1 MSMVRKKQNIYL
13 DNAASTP
20 IDLRVKKE
28 TVKALEFYGNPSSF
42 NDIGREAKKILED
55 SRFKIARFMGARP
68 EEIIFTS
75 SGSEANNLAIFG
87 LTHGQKPGEVITT
100 PIEHPSVLEPLKE
113 LSKRG
118 WNITYLKVNS
128 DGLIDLKDFEKKLN
142 PEVMLVSIIYA
153 NNEIGS
159 IQPIKTISK
168 IINKFRTR
176 KLEIDG
182 KPPLFHMDACQA
194 AGYLDMNVNN
204 LRVDLT
210 TLNGS
215 KIYGPRGIGVLYK
228 KRGINLGPMVYGG
241 GQEHGLRAGTENLQ
255 AVVGLA
261 KALELI
267 DKKEGPRLATLR
279 DYFIDKIKVLIP
291 DIKIN
296 GSQGDKRL
304 ANNINISIPGLDS
317 ENLLLELDKYGIYAG
332 SGSACTAHSVEPS
345 HILKAIG
352 VENKY
357 LSGVLR
363 LSLGRQTTKKDVNY
377 VLKALPRLVGDLRK
391 RYRK

>member
-1 MSMVRKKQNIYL
+1 M
-13 DNAASTP
+13 
-20 IDLRVKKE
+20 
-28 TVKALEFYGNPSSF
+28 
-42 NDIGREAKKILED
+42 
-55 SRFKIARFMGARP
+55 
-68 EEIIFTS
+68 
-75 SGSEANNLAIFG
+75 AIFG